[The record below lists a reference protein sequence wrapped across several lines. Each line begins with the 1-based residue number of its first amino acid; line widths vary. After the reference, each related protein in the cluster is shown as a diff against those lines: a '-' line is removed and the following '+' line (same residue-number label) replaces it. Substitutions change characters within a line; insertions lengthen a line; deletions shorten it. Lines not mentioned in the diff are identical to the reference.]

1 MINLLLFF
9 HLPKFYRFSLLVL
22 LMSASIPAAMAKTRT
37 ENSIKPL
44 HQCIVAAADYHGVN
58 PYLLRAILVVESQL
72 NPKAININK
81 NGTRDIGV
89 AQINSI
95 HLPVLQSHGIKENH
109 LMDACVNTYVG
120 AWLLRKQ
127 ISRYGMNW
135 FGVAAYHSVTPD
147 KNFRYQ
153 VLLYNEMV
161 RSGAIDNVAMTVPP
175 LQK

>member
-1 MINLLLFF
+1 MVNLLLFLSF
-9 HLPKFYRFSLLVL
+9 LKFFRFSIFFMLFGLGL
-22 LMSASIPAAMAKTRT
+22 GTAMATAPGQINT
-37 ENSIKPL
+37 KPL
-44 HQCIVAAADYHGVN
+44 NKCILEAADYHGVN

-72 NPKAININK
+72 NPKAINVNK

-95 HLPVLQSHGIKENH
+95 HLPVLQTHGIKENH

-127 ISRYGMNW
+127 ITRYGMTW

-147 KNFRYQ
+147 RNFRYQ
-153 VLLYNEMV
+153 VLVYNEMV
-161 RSGAIDNVAMTVPP
+161 RSGAIDNAAMQLPP

>member
-1 MINLLLFF
+1 MLNLSFIFYLPRFF
-9 HLPKFYRFSLLVL
+9 KFSLLVL
-22 LMSASIPAAMAKTRT
+22 LMSGNITAATATSRSESHT
-37 ENSIKPL
+37 KPL
-44 HQCIVAAADYHGVN
+44 KKCITAAADYHGVN

-109 LMDACVNTYVG
+109 LMDGCVNTYVG

-127 ISRYGMNW
+127 IARYGLNW

-153 VLLYNEMV
+153 ILVYNEMV
-161 RSGAIDNVAMTVPP
+161 RSGTIDNVAMSEPP

>member
-1 MINLLLFF
+1 MLFG
-9 HLPKFYRFSLLVL
+9 LGLGS
-22 LMSASIPAAMAKTRT
+22 AMATVPAQINT
-37 ENSIKPL
+37 KPL
-44 HQCIVAAADYHGVN
+44 KKCIAAAADYHGVN
-58 PYLLRAILVVESQL
+58 PYLLRAILMVESQL
-72 NPKAININK
+72 NPKAVNINK

-127 ISRYGMNW
+127 IARYGMNW

-153 VLLYNEMV
+153 VLVYNEMV
-161 RSGAIDNVAMTVPP
+161 RSGAIQNVAMAVPK
-175 LQK
+175 LQR

>member
-9 HLPKFYRFSLLVL
+9 SFLQFFRFSMFFMLFGLSL
-22 LMSASIPAAMAKTRT
+22 STAMATSQVHSST
-37 ENSIKPL
+37 KPL
-44 HQCIVAAADYHGVN
+44 IKCIAAAADYHGVN
-58 PYLLRAILVVESQL
+58 PYLLRAILVVESRL

-95 HLPVLQSHGIKENH
+95 HLPELQTHGIKENH
-109 LMDACVNTYVG
+109 LMDGCVNTYVG

-127 ISRYGMNW
+127 IARYGLNW
-135 FGVAAYHSVTPD
+135 FGIAAYHSVTPD

-153 VLLYNEMV
+153 VLVYNEMV
-161 RSGAIDNVAMTVPP
+161 RSGTIDNVAMAVPP

>member
-1 MINLLLFF
+1 MVTLLLFF
-9 HLPKFYRFSLLVL
+9 SFLRFFRFSLFFMLFGL
-22 LMSASIPAAMAKTRT
+22 GLGSAMATVPAQINT
-37 ENSIKPL
+37 KPL
-44 HQCIVAAADYHGVN
+44 KKCIAAAADYHGVN
-58 PYLLRAILVVESQL
+58 PYLLRAILMVESQL
-72 NPKAININK
+72 NPKAVNINK

-127 ISRYGMNW
+127 IARYGMNW

-153 VLLYNEMV
+153 VLVYNEMV
-161 RSGAIDNVAMTVPP
+161 RSGAIQNVAMAVPK
-175 LQK
+175 LQR

>member
-9 HLPKFYRFSLLVL
+9 PLPKFCRFSLLVL
-22 LMSASIPAAMAKTRT
+22 LMSVNLPAAMATTRT

-44 HQCIVAAADYHGVN
+44 QQCIVAASDYHGVN

-153 VLLYNEMV
+153 VLVYNEMV
-161 RSGAIDNVAMTVPP
+161 RSGAINNVAMSVPP

>member
-1 MINLLLFF
+1 MVNLLLFF
-9 HLPKFYRFSLLVL
+9 SFLRFFRFSLFFMLFGL
-22 LMSASIPAAMAKTRT
+22 GLGSAMATVPAQINT
-37 ENSIKPL
+37 KPL
-44 HQCIVAAADYHGVN
+44 KKCIAAAADYHGVN
-58 PYLLRAILVVESQL
+58 PYLLRAILMVESQL
-72 NPKAININK
+72 NPKAVNINK

-127 ISRYGMNW
+127 IARYGMNW

-153 VLLYNEMV
+153 VLVYNEMV
-161 RSGAIDNVAMTVPP
+161 RSGAIQNVAMAVPK
-175 LQK
+175 LQR

>member
-1 MINLLLFF
+1 MVNLLLFLSF
-9 HLPKFYRFSLLVL
+9 LRDIKFGIFFMLVGLSL
-22 LMSASIPAAMAKTRT
+22 STAMATARVH
-37 ENSIKPL
+37 NSVKPL
-44 HQCIVAAADYHGVN
+44 NKCILEAADYHGVN
-58 PYLLRAILVVESQL
+58 PYLLRSILMVESRL
-72 NPKAININK
+72 NPKAINTNK

-95 HLPVLQSHGIKENH
+95 HLPVLQTHGIKENH

-127 ISRYGMNW
+127 IARYGMTW
-135 FGVAAYHSVTPD
+135 FGVAAYHSVTPE

-153 VLLYNEMV
+153 VLVYNEMV
-161 RSGAIDNVAMTVPP
+161 RSGAIQKVAMAVPP